1 MDVIAYYIIQ
11 DVQELVLLMKDRLI
25 LLLVIFLCII
35 TIIFGIFSSM
45 NYGKPNPEKL
55 TMKNNI
61 LYYFGD
67 NSTTWVNSSTKYSEE
82 TVLIFQNVSSESNR
96 DLVSYHYPNDS
107 FLGVGYSGH
116 ELVVLMH
123 KDRDVNETLIKEIY
137 SVIERHGEE
146 FGFKNIPCKFLS
158 MGIEETVPPV
168 IRIRSVNPFGG

>member
-1 MDVIAYYIIQ
+1 
-11 DVQELVLLMKDRLI
+11 MKDRII
-25 LLLVIFLCII
+25 LFLVIFLCII
-35 TIIFGIFSSM
+35 AIIFGIFFSTNS
-45 NYGKPNPEKL
+45 GKPNPEKL
-55 TMKNNI
+55 TMKNNM

-96 DLVSYHYPNDS
+96 DLVSYDYPNGS

-123 KDRDVNETLIKEIY
+123 KDWDVNETLIKEIY

-146 FGFKNIPCKFLS
+146 HGFKNIPCKFLS